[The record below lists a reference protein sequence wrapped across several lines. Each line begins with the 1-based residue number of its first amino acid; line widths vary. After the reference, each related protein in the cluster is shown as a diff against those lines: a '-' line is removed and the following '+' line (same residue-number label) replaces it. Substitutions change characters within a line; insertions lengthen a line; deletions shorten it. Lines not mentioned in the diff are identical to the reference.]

1 MSVEVQKTAFR
12 SQFSPSTMWGPRNEL
27 GFFRLVGKHPY
38 LLSHVTACVIGVLR
52 KVYARNKKSRL
63 SIIMGVKIK
72 WGQRALLNFVAIVT
86 ARSLKNTVLLWER
99 ENSN

>member
-1 MSVEVQKTAFR
+1 
-12 SQFSPSTMWGPRNEL
+12 MWGPRNEL
-27 GFFRLVGKHPY
+27 GFFTLVGKHPY